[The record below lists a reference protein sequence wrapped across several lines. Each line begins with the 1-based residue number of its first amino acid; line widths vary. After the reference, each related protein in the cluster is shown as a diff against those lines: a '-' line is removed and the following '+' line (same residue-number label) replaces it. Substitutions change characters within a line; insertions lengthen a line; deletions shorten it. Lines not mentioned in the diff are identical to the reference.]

1 VSGTKAARDVRAE
14 IAYLTRA
21 LKAPTLRESAGR
33 LAERARSESWSHESP
48 TSPRWTSWPARRM

>member
-1 VSGTKAARDVRAE
+1 VTGTKTAARDVSAE

-33 LAERARSESWSHESP
+33 LRRAGPHRIVDP
-48 TSPRWTSWPARRM
+48 